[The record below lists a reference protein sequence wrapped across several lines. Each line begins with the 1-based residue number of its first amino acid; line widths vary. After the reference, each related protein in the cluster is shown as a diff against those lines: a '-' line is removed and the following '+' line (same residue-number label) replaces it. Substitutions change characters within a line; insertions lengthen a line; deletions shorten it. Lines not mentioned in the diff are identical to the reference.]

1 MSGFGRFERRRLA
14 RAGIALAVLVTAV
27 AVTVLSVR
35 AANGDFAG
43 DYRLTG
49 YFPRAGEGLQPGSE
63 VVYRGVQVGR
73 VSAISLAAHRA
84 RVTLLLEPGFR
95 VPVGTRATIA
105 PLNLFGAEQV
115 TLRTPGQRAARGP
128 FLAPGSVLT
137 RTSTSD
143 ELGDLF
149 TAAAPLLDKI
159 TRANLAAVVG
169 ELAQAS
175 NGEGPRIKTSIGA
188 GANLAAFFDRTLS
201 AQLAA
206 FDSFASFTA
215 AVAPDGTSMNGIAR
229 AENVALPAF
238 NRESADYR
246 RLLANLTAFSAQL
259 ARLLSDY
266 HPTIDTLLADG
277 ANPAR
282 VLTAQQAELGQVI
295 RGAYRYAYK
304 VGSAVSHETL
314 PTGSHFVYFTT
325 FVLFT
330 QVNQLVCDL
339 IAPPAP
345 GLSYLEPLQQALAGA
360 GTPFTCKA
368 QIARFDAFQRQPKS
382 GVPSAP
388 SPMTGLSTPP
398 KSPSLTTVAKAT
410 KGIGTTLYHMVGQ
423 PSTSQQS
430 SIGSYIGS
438 LLGGPS

>member
-1 MSGFGRFERRRLA
+1 MSTRGRLGAHQAA
-14 RAGIALAVLVTAV
+14 RAAIALGVLAAAVV
-27 AVTVLSVR
+27 VTVVSVR
-35 AANGDFAG
+35 ATNGDYAG

-49 YFPRAGEGLQPGSE
+49 YFPRAGEGLEPGSE

-73 VSAISLAAHRA
+73 VSAISLAGHRA
-84 RVTLLLEPGFR
+84 RVALLLEPSFH
-95 VPVGTRATIA
+95 VPAGTEATIE

-115 TLRTPGQRAARGP
+115 TLRTPRSRATTRRVLP
-128 FLAPGSVLT
+128 PGAVLT
-137 RTSTSD
+137 HTATSD
-143 ELGDLF
+143 ELGSLF

-159 TRANLAAVVG
+159 TKADLGTVVG

-175 NGEGPRIKTSIGA
+175 NGEGTRLRASIGA
-188 GANLAAFFDRTLS
+188 GADLAAFFDRTLS
-201 AQLAA
+201 AQLVA
-206 FDSFASFTA
+206 FDSFSSFTA

-238 NRESADYR
+238 NSETADYR
-246 RLLANLTAFSAQL
+246 RLLANLTAFSAEL
-259 ARLLSDY
+259 ARLLTDY

-282 VLTAQQAELGQVI
+282 VLTAQQTELGQVI

-304 VGSAVSHETL
+304 VGSVVSHETL
-314 PTGSHFVYFTT
+314 PTGSHFIYFTT

-330 QVNQLVCDL
+330 QVDQLVCDL
-339 IAPPAP
+339 IAPPVP

-368 QIARFDAFQRQPKS
+368 QIAAFDALQRRS
-382 GVPSAP
+382 GAS
-388 SPMTGLSTPP
+388 SFSTSRQTGVSTLPR
-398 KSPSLTTVAKAT
+398 SPSLTTVTKAT
-410 KGIGTTLYHMVGQ
+410 NGIGTTVYQMLGQ
-423 PSTSQQS
+423 PSASKRT

-438 LLGGPS
+438 LLRGPT

>member
-1 MSGFGRFERRRLA
+1 MSGGRRTVGPGRLA
-14 RAGIALAVLVTAV
+14 RAAVALGVLAVAAAAAV
-27 AVTVLSVR
+27 VSVS
-35 AANGDFAG
+35 AANGDYSG

-49 YFPRAGEGLQPGSE
+49 YFPRAGEGLAPGSE

-73 VSAISLAAHRA
+73 VSDIALAGHRA

-95 VPVGTRATIA
+95 VPAGTEATIE

-115 TLRTPGQRAARGP
+115 TLKIPSRRGASGP
-128 FLAPGSVLT
+128 FLRPGAVLT

-149 TAAAPLLDKI
+149 TAAAPLLDKL
-159 TRANLAAVVG
+159 TKANLAAVVG

-175 NGEGPRIKTSIGA
+175 DGEGPRIRASVGA
-188 GANLAAFFDRTLS
+188 GADLAAFFDRTLS

-206 FDSFASFTA
+206 LDSFSSFTA
-215 AVAPDGTSMNGIAR
+215 AVAPDGTSLNGIAR

-238 NRESADYR
+238 NSEVTDYR
-246 RLLANLTAFSAQL
+246 RLLANLTAFSAAL
-259 ARLLSDY
+259 ARLLTDY
-266 HPTIDTLLADG
+266 RPTIDTLLADG

-282 VLTAQQAELGQVI
+282 VLTAQQTELGQVI
-295 RGAYRYAYK
+295 SGAYRYAYK
-304 VGSAVSHETL
+304 VGSAVSPETL

-330 QVNQLVCDL
+330 QVNQLVCDM
-339 IAPPAP
+339 IAPPVSGA
-345 GLSYLEPLQQALAGA
+345 SYFEPLQQALAGA

-368 QIARFDAFQRQPKS
+368 QLSAFDALQHRSGGASSLGQGGGTSTTPK
-382 GVPSAP
+382 AP
-388 SPMTGLSTPP
+388 AT
-398 KSPSLTTVAKAT
+398 TTVSKAT
-410 KGIGTTLYHMVGQ
+410 DRLGTTLYHMLGQ
-423 PSTSQQS
+423 PSAPRGT

-438 LLGGPS
+438 ILGGGT